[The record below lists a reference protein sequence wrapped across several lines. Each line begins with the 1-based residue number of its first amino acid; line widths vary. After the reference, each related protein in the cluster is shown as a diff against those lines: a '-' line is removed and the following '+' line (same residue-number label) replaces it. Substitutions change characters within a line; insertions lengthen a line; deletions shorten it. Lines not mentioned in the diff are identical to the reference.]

1 MIIRENELAAEQ
13 AHRHGSAVTI
23 RHNSASMVGCS
34 YNKINA
40 NNHYSVYNNQ
50 QCTMF
55 RRRERSRLLPSL
67 LPPPSA
73 LHAPSTPPPS
83 SLLTLPPPSSLLS
96 PLSSLLPYHP
106 HSLFPHPSH
115 AFFILTPPPL
125 TSWSRSTSLG
135 LIDSHYKEQNG

>member
-73 LHAPSTPPPS
+73 LHAPSTPPIHLFIPPS
-83 SLLTLPPPSSLLS
+83 PPSSFLPS
-96 PLSSLLPYHP
+96 LSSLLPTP
-106 HSLFPHPSH
+106 LPSSLLLPSSFPLYPHP
-115 AFFILTPPPL
+115 PPPL
-125 TSWSRSTSLG
+125 
-135 LIDSHYKEQNG
+135 